1 MVYSPGMDDERMGR
15 ALKYAL
21 LLRFFWGG
29 EGPGEGRGPGGGG
42 FVGFV

>member
-1 MVYSPGMDDERMGR
+1 MDDEGMGR

-29 EGPGEGRGPGGGG
+29 EGPGGGEGLWGLSDSRDDR
-42 FVGFV
+42 V